1 MAQAGVTGYTRD
13 QDALEKAS
21 SQKAEFDHKKGL
33 TLQVRHCLSLVF
45 ALPFVYK
52 TMPFL
57 ATLQE
62 HSEIVEKTRLEVR
75 RRRRRRRRRRS
86 HPRIPGQTA
95 LGSPAPPREPPVPS
109 RCQRVGA

>member
-75 RRRRRRRRRRS
+75 RRRRS

-95 LGSPAPPREPPVPS
+95 LRSPAHPREPPVPS